1 MDIGW
6 TLRRLKVMSKD
17 EVLWR
22 LSQKK
27 LERDEKKAF
36 GREKV
41 SVTEAVYYSD
51 VDGLTFHAGNLPL
64 HEYATLFC
72 ENVAP
77 RRTIDLPGSFGYE
90 TYRKR
95 WHAGFQTE
103 NEWPLV
109 FSYDLTYKQRDD
121 IGDARTNWELN
132 RHFQLALLAKAYYDT
147 HDLRYLDELIELF
160 DDWNAQNPYLW
171 GISWTSPM
179 EVAIRLINWMFALGF
194 LIKSIIDPKK
204 LDERLKTLF
213 NEMAV
218 GIINMTSYISAHYS
232 RYSSANNHVIVE
244 MAAIGMAGLCF
255 EHDPWRDLA
264 VTVLN
269 YEIPRQ
275 NYHDGVNKEQSLH
288 YQAFF
293 MEAVGLLMM
302 TLKKNKRNIP
312 MNWKYVLTSMT
323 GYLADCRGYM
333 GETIIFGDDDGGKI
347 LDLFHNAGKT
357 DYVGYVLHMMDGV
370 LTKSKHHDRF
380 TKNDEIDSNRSGLT
394 ESDHSAV
401 SDEKAHSPEM
411 KDPDAV
417 CYPEGGVTLMHTHDH
432 RAFLAIDHGPLGF
445 GSIAAHGHADALS
458 FQLYLDGEVVFADPG
473 TYIYHTDRASRDLF
487 RSTAC
492 HNTITIDGKNQSEM
506 LGPFLWGKR
515 AETTLLAFDSEKQVL
530 EASHDGYAPVIHSR
544 RFELGEKSLTIID
557 TLSDST
563 TVSDAQTGQEA
574 GRKTGREFSWEMNYT
589 LGENVTVQNVDVLHE
604 SDESGDQKETVLR
617 TKGGNVITL
626 QVEDNAAT
634 LIDGYL
640 SPAYGEIRHTKQ
652 VRYEGTTAEDLTVVT
667 RITWE

>member
-6 TLRRLKVMSKD
+6 TLRRLKAMSKD

-64 HEYATLFC
+64 QEYATLFC

-132 RHFQLALLAKAYYDT
+132 RHFQFALLAKAYYDT
-147 HDLRYLDELIELF
+147 QDLRYLDELIELF

-179 EVAIRLINWMFALGF
+179 EVAIRSINWMFALGF

-213 NEMAV
+213 NEMAG

-232 RYSSANNHVIVE
+232 QYSSANNHVIVE

-255 EHDPWRDLA
+255 EHEPWRDLA

-302 TLKKNKRNIP
+302 TIKKNKRNIP
-312 MNWKYVLTSMT
+312 TNWKYVLTSMT

-333 GETIIFGDDDGGKI
+333 GETIVFGDDDGGKI

-370 LTKSKHHDRF
+370 LPNLHL
-380 TKNDEIDSNRSGLT
+380 NDE
-394 ESDHSAV
+394 A
-401 SDEKAHSPEM
+401 
-411 KDPDAV
+411 DAV
-417 CYPEGGVTLMHTHDH
+417 CYPEGGVTFMHTHDH

-458 FQLYLDGEVVFADPG
+458 FQLYLDGEAIFADPG

-492 HNTITIDGKNQSEM
+492 HNTITIDGRDQSEM

-515 AETTLLAFDSEKQVL
+515 AETKLLAFDSEKQIL
-530 EASHDGYAPVIHSR
+530 EASHDGYAPVIHTR
-544 RFELGEKSLTIID
+544 RFELGEKSLTITDI
-557 TLSDST
+557 LSNSASGGDS
-563 TVSDAQTGQEA
+563 QIGQEP
-574 GRKTGREFSWEMNYT
+574 GRKTGKEFAWMMNYM
-589 LGENVTVQNVDVLHE
+589 LGEGVMVQSVGA
-604 SDESGDQKETVLR
+604 SDASNNTSNQDDHPKTVLR
-617 TKGGNVITL
+617 TKGGNAITIAVDSHSAIL
-626 QVEDNAAT
+626 T
-634 LIDGYL
+634 DGYL
-640 SPAYGEIRHTKQ
+640 SPSYGEIRHTKQ
-652 VRYEGTTAEDLTVVT
+652 VRYEGTMAENLTMVT
-667 RITWE
+667 RIVWE